1 MSFKETPGAR
11 LALETAAA
19 PFTSGKARAAFGC
32 VAVLALALPLSSC
45 GNFFKNSFDGALDA
59 MDTVLRNDGG
69 AFGRC
74 VTKAST
80 SEWKIK
86 TPNGEQTFPVL
97 QTQSMI
103 SAYAGGTNCF
113 SETELRSLKEQ
124 FEGIKATLTHC
135 PKGACS
141 VTWPQQQTIS
151 YQ

>member
-1 MSFKETPGAR
+1 MT
-11 LALETAAA
+11 LETSAA
-19 PFTSGKARAAFGC
+19 PLTSGRARAAFGC
-32 VAVLALALPLSSC
+32 VAVLALALPILSSC

-59 MDTVLRNDGG
+59 MGTALGNGGG
-69 AFGRC
+69 ASGRC

-97 QTQSMI
+97 QKQAI
-103 SAYAGGTNCF
+103 IPAYTGSTNCIP
-113 SETELRSLKEQ
+113 ETELLSLKKQ
-124 FEGIKATLTHC
+124 FEGIKATLKHC

-151 YQ
+151 FH